1 MQFLSNR
8 KIIHIFGDDVV
19 SFLQGL
25 ITNDMRLFEKQNSI
39 YTCILTPNGRFMF
52 DFFIYKISENDFY
65 VDVSEKYCDELF
77 KKLNFYKLRSRITIK
92 KTELSVHHI
101 NIPSSETI
109 SYKDTRSENLGYRV
123 ISDTKS
129 SPYINYKDLLI
140 QSLVTD
146 GDDLIQEKSLIY
158 EYGFFRINAIAKNK
172 GCYIG
177 QELMARIHN
186 EDDLRK
192 YIYLF
197 ESDNDINTGDIINY
211 NYNKVGFVASI
222 SSNNKTFLAIIEIEF
237 KDIELNINNNIIK
250 LIK

>member
-19 SFLQGL
+19 NFLQGL
-25 ITNDMRLFEKQNSI
+25 ITNDMRLFERQNSI

-52 DFFIYKISENDFY
+52 DFFIYKISENEFY
-65 VDVSEKYCDELF
+65 IDVSEKYCDDLV
-77 KKLNFYKLRSRITIK
+77 KKLSFYKLRSKVAIQKTDLFVHYNDSLDLNIT
-92 KTELSVHHI
+92 
-101 NIPSSETI
+101 
-109 SYKDTRSENLGYRV
+109 SYKDTRSENLGYR
-123 ISDTKS
+123 IIAGTQFQH
-129 SPYINYKDLLI
+129 YINYKDLLI
-140 QSLVTD
+140 QNLVTD

-158 EYGFFRINAIAKNK
+158 EYGFFRMNAVAKNK

-197 ESDNDINTGDIINY
+197 ESNSDINIDDIIYY
-211 NYNKVGFVASI
+211 NDNKIGFIASI
-222 SSNNKTFLAIIEIEF
+222 ASNNKTFLAIIEREF
-237 KDIELNINNNIIK
+237 KDMGLKINNNLIK